1 MDSAGEAA
9 IGSRV
14 LVIGMAAAG
23 KSTLSRA
30 LSARTGLPVIHL
42 DVHYWKPGWVRPSE
56 SEWREKQRNLLTG
69 PAWIA
74 DGNDPETLDLRLER
88 ADTVILLETPWW
100 ICAGR
105 AFLRGLRKPVGEMPV
120 GCADSATRRLR
131 DEWRLVG
138 LIFSHRRSEVEHA
151 RAMIS
156 EYGRDVVVRRIASK
170 REARTF
176 LDALTQQ

>member
-1 MDSAGEAA
+1 MERAEKAA

-14 LVIGMAAAG
+14 LVIGMAGAG

-42 DVHYWKPGWVRPSE
+42 DVYYWKPGWVRPSE

-120 GCADSATRRLR
+120 GCADSATRRLG

-138 LIFSHRRSEVEHA
+138 LIFSHRGSEVEHA

-170 REARTF
+170 REARSF